1 MIEAGMG
8 IDELEGLQI
17 CLKSNGY
24 EGHYIVFFLRIEK
37 PLVHEGLYLL
47 VHSGRQW
54 EMYSETEALKV
65 LRTEVLQRSMVRLPP
80 ISALEVFDL
89 LREHV
94 SVLQN
99 EVNVLFDRELSQLNQ
114 YYRELFQE
122 ISTRKQSL
130 YYHTYYFERE
140 QQLIQEELRA
150 RQEMQEQG
158 ELLLARF
165 SPQSELK
172 LLMFGEMIRD
182 I

>member
-1 MIEAGMG
+1 MTEAGMG
-8 IDELEGLQI
+8 IERLDGLQV
-17 CLKSNGY
+17 CLKSTGF

-37 PLVHEGLYLL
+37 PLLHESLYLL
-47 VHSGRQW
+47 LHQGRQW
-54 EMYSETEALKV
+54 ELYSETEALKM
-65 LRTEVLQRSMVRLPP
+65 LQTEVLQSTVAHIPP

-165 SPQSELK
+165 SPQAELK